1 MRANARTG
9 ADLELGGRAILQL
22 YRIPHILEGDSLD
35 LLVDVVDNLI
45 FGLLTLV
52 TARTSDCRQE
62 LREAGM
68 LVALVLVMDFPRHPR
83 IFDQCTEGRKF
94 GVV

>member
-35 LLVDVVDNLI
+35 LLVDVVDSLI
-45 FGLLTLV
+45 FGLLSLV
-52 TARTSDCRQE
+52 TASVPLIRLIWGGGRSQQRTSI
-62 LREAGM
+62 
-68 LVALVLVMDFPRHPR
+68 VHIVTHVLA
-83 IFDQCTEGRKF
+83 
-94 GVV
+94 